1 MKKLLAIFA
10 LALALA
16 STAAFA
22 AAPCCDEDCCDEV
35 TMPCCE

>member
-10 LALALA
+10 LALA
-16 STAAFA
+16 STGVFA
-22 AAPCCDEDCCDEV
+22 AALCCDQDCCDEV

>member
-10 LALALA
+10 LALA
-16 STAAFA
+16 STGAFA
-22 AAPCCDEDCCDEV
+22 AAPCCGEDCCDEV